1 VIGEAWAMYRAH
13 WRHLVWIACVV
24 YLAVAFL
31 TLLLVLLAGD
41 LGLLGAGFLSIVWLF
56 WLQGALVE
64 AVSDVRDGRADLTVG
79 QTLTRVRRRL
89 NALSLAGLLA
99 VLGISA
105 GLFLLVV
112 PGLLLL
118 TRWILIVP
126 AIILEGKGVL
136 AAFGRSSEL
145 VKGSSWSV
153 FGVVLLTV
161 VLYVA
166 GWIVVSLVLLPLPAA
181 PQGFLTSIVGS
192 SVTAPIVAVAWTLT
206 YYRLRGGREPAAG

>member
-1 VIGEAWAMYRAH
+1 VMVGIRVQAGEKHGTGIVLIVAT
-13 WRHLVWIACVV
+13 
-24 YLAVAFL
+24 AVFSVRCH
-31 TLLLVLLAGD
+31 TPAGD
-41 LGLLGAGFLSIVWLF
+41 VSRSAGGAWH
-56 WLQGALVE
+56 E
-64 AVSDVRDGRADLTVG
+64 AQLREPVRDGRADLTVG